1 VYHSTLGST
10 VTEKKREEKQDLVVE
25 VDEGVGYP
33 LKLPRQ
39 KILELLCSEIRD

>member
-1 VYHSTLGST
+1 MAILGWGGVLMS
-10 VTEKKREEKQDLVVE
+10 EAPGQKYDLVVE